1 MRHFSSVLTRRR
13 VLLGGVAAS
22 FAGYGTRA
30 LAGKRKTS
38 SLTGLDG
45 LDAPVEVFEDH
56 WGVPHVR
63 AASVPDAFFAN
74 GYLSARDRLW
84 QLDFEYRRALG
95 RLAEVF
101 GSDFVPSDTANRLFL
116 FRGDAQAEFAAL
128 PPTVQASARA
138 YVAGIK
144 AYLEQVRS
152 SAEKLPAEFGIFS
165 YQPLQWDVLD
175 LVRIRAEATGNT
187 KAEIRRALLAAQD
200 ALAYDALIMPLRP
213 AHTFRVPDGLDVH
226 AVTEQDLGLF
236 SVLQDDLPLSG
247 LHVSP
252 SSNEGD
258 HRRANEGSNAWVIA
272 PARTAT
278 GRPILANDPHLS
290 FGSPGPRHV
299 IHLTAPGLDV
309 IGGGSVGMPGVMQG
323 HNAHFAFGRTNF
335 HIDQEDLFIL
345 RTHPAHPDR
354 YFYKG
359 HWLEMEREETTIVV
373 RGEPA
378 RKVMLRYAAQGPVV
392 SEDVA
397 GNRAVAV
404 SATWLYPGANGM
416 LANIGINLATDWTS
430 FRAALKLHTSP
441 TNFTYADTAGNIGWQ
456 AAGGLP
462 DRTEGHDG
470 LMPAPGDGRYDW
482 KGLQPLDALPSS
494 FNPACGWFGTSNEF
508 NLPVDYPY
516 EQRCVSYEWN
526 DPYRYQRVAEV
537 LRASPHATLA
547 GSVALQHDTLSH
559 LALSVVQLLP
569 EVPAQVQ
576 AEAALLRQWSGHV
589 EATSAAAAL
598 YEVWWTRLNTLF
610 YQALVPEPL
619 RSLLPQ
625 PLNASVLLAFLQKPD
640 GKLGKTPE
648 AQRDAVLVQAFQ
660 HAVEEMRDRMG
671 PVAAAWQWGVLHTVQ
686 LRHPLHAVQ
695 AVADVFLPIGGEA
708 ARSGGDPYTVMA
720 RWYNPDLS
728 EKALALGCNP
738 YAVTGGASYLMVCD
752 VGAWDH
758 SVFLNFPGQSAL
770 PGSGHYEDFLQP
782 WLKGS
787 MQPLLFS
794 TKAVQAAARHHAVL
808 YPKGKT
814 L

>member
-1 MRHFSSVLTRRR
+1 M
-13 VLLGGVAAS
+13 
-22 FAGYGTRA
+22 
-30 LAGKRKTS
+30 
-38 SLTGLDG
+38 GLEG
-45 LDAPVEVFEDH
+45 LNAPVEVLEDQ

-74 GYLSARDRLW
+74 GYLIARDRLW

-95 RLAEVF
+95 RLAEVY
-101 GSDFVPSDTANRLFL
+101 GPDCVPSDTASRLFL

-128 PPTVQASARA
+128 PPAVQACARA
-138 YVAGIK
+138 YVAGIN
-144 AYLEQVRS
+144 AYLARINTGE
-152 SAEKLPAEFGIFS
+152 EKLPAEFNIFS
-165 YQPLQWDVLD
+165 YHPLEWDVLD

-187 KAEIRRALLAAQD
+187 KAEIRHAQLAAQD
-200 ALAYDALIMPLRP
+200 ALAYDALIQPLRP
-213 AHTFRVPDGLDVH
+213 AHTLRVPDGLDVH

-236 SVLQDDLPLSG
+236 GVLQDGPSLAG
-247 LHVSP
+247 LHAVPSP
-252 SSNEGD
+252 NEGD

-272 PARTAT
+272 PTRTAT

-309 IGGGSVGMPGVMQG
+309 IGGGAPGTPGIMQG

-345 RTHPAHPDR
+345 RTHPDHPDR
-354 YFYKG
+354 YFHNG
-359 HWLEMEREETTIVV
+359 RWVEMEHEEISIAV
-373 RGEPA
+373 RGGPA
-378 RKVMLRYAAQGPVV
+378 QSVTLRYAAQGPVV
-392 SEDVA
+392 SADPA
-397 GNRAVAV
+397 RNRAVAV

-416 LANIGINLATDWTS
+416 LANIGINLASDWDS
-430 FRAALKLHTSP
+430 FRQALKLHTSP

-462 DRTEGHDG
+462 ERRNGYDG
-470 LMPAPGDGRYDW
+470 LLPAPGDGRYDW
-482 KGLQPLDALPSS
+482 KGLQSLDALPNS
-494 FNPACGWFGTSNEF
+494 FNPARGWFGTSNEL
-508 NLPVDYPY
+508 NLPADYPY
-516 EQRCVSYEWN
+516 EERCVSYEWK

-537 LRASPHATLA
+537 LQVSPHATVA
-547 GSVALQHDTLSH
+547 DSVALQHDTLSH

-569 EVPAQVQ
+569 EVPAPMQ
-576 AEAALLRQWSGHV
+576 AEAALLRQWNGRV
-589 EATSAAAAL
+589 EATSVAAAL

-610 YQALVPEPL
+610 YQALVPENL

-640 GKLGKTPE
+640 SRLGATPE
-648 AQRDAVLVQAFQ
+648 TQRDALLVKAFQ
-660 HAVEEMRDRMG
+660 QAVEELRDRLG
-671 PVAAAWQWGVLHTVQ
+671 PVAAAWQWGTLHTVQ
-686 LRHPLHAVQ
+686 LRHPLHGVK
-695 AVADVFLPIGGEA
+695 AVAEAFQPIGGET

-728 EKALALGCNP
+728 EKALAQGRNP

-752 VGAWDH
+752 VGAWDN
-758 SVFLNFPGQSAL
+758 SLFLNFPGQSAL
-770 PGSGHYEDFLQP
+770 PDSGHYADVLQL
-782 WLKGS
+782 WLKGA
-787 MQPLLFS
+787 MQPLPFS
-794 TKAVQAAARHHAVL
+794 AKAVQAAARHHAVL